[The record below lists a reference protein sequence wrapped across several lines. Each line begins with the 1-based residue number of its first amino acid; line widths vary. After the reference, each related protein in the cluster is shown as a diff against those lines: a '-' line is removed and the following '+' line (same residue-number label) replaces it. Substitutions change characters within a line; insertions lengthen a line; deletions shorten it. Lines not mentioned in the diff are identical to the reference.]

1 MLTAELSHGK
11 PRNKGGTFAETIP
24 HCIVKFLNELIALQ
38 AMSGRL
44 NKLRFVSLRFS
55 GLRNL
60 QHNARFPLHGALL
73 YSALKWYI
81 QFKHPIYTIYD
92 L

>member
-1 MLTAELSHGK
+1 MLTAELSHEK

-24 HCIVKFLNELIALQ
+24 DGIVKLLNELIALQ
-38 AMSGRL
+38 AMPGRL
-44 NKLRFVSLRFS
+44 NKLRFISLRFS

-60 QHNARFPLHGALL
+60 QHNARFPLHSALL
-73 YSALKWYI
+73 YSARKWYI
-81 QFKHPIYTIYD
+81 QFKHPIYKHE